1 MRINKF
7 LAGAGVASRRKSE
20 ELIKDGRVK
29 VNGKVVYELSTLVSD
44 KDEVLV
50 DDEPVTVNSDMQYI
64 MMHKPKGYI
73 CSVSDERGRKTVID
87 LLPDNL
93 KHLKPV
99 GRLDYNSEGL
109 LVLTNDGD
117 LTYSLTHPS
126 HQVPKTYIVRVEGEV
141 KEGDLAVLRN
151 GVVIDGE
158 RFGKAKVVKK
168 EVKDKITKLEVTITE
183 GKNHE
188 IRRMFEAVGCNVIFL
203 KRMSIGE
210 LKLGGVT
217 RGSYRELA
225 VFEVEYLKS
234 L

>member
-1 MRINKF
+1 MRINKY
-7 LAGAGVASRRKSE
+7 LASCGVASRRKSE
-20 ELIKDGRVK
+20 ELIKDGK
-29 VNGKVVYELSTLVSD
+29 VQINGKVVYDLATIVSE
-44 KDEVLV
+44 KDEVCV
-50 DDEPVTVNSDMQYI
+50 DGEVVTLNNDMVYI

-73 CSVSDERGRKTVID
+73 CSMADEHGRKTVID
-87 LLPDNL
+87 LLPNNL

-109 LVLTNDGD
+109 LLLTNDGN
-117 LTYSLTHPS
+117 LTYRLTHPS
-126 HQVPKTYIVRVEGEV
+126 SEVPKTYIVRVEGEV

-168 EVKDKITKLEVTITE
+168 EFKDKITKLEVTITE
-183 GKNHE
+183 GKNRE
-188 IRRMFEAVGCNVIFL
+188 IRRMFEAVGKNVVFL

-217 RGSYRELA
+217 RGKYRELA